1 MKSMRP
7 DSPIRQTSL
16 LTRALAANIGLVGVS
31 VLSLALL
38 FLVMQRSV
46 LQRQLESRAQLLA
59 EFLASES
66 ELAMLVHNRP
76 ELERTASA
84 ALSSEDVLYVWMADD
99 HGNML
104 AEAARP
110 GFPLS
115 AIPSRP
121 AVKGSAPAAIFK
133 DTDSQPMFLDVAS
146 DVATRAGSQMLD
158 WESPKTSG
166 SHLGVVRVGFSMSK
180 QRSLFLR
187 TIVIGLSV
195 AFLALGL
202 ILAVHYLQL
211 RKLLQPL
218 NDLVIFTRKVAE
230 GDLTQRAPAVN
241 IDEISDLT
249 AAFNH
254 MVEEL
259 RRTTVSK
266 THVDDILESM
276 AESLVLMDADR
287 RIRIANRATYTL
299 LGYREGTLVGEPI
312 DRITIGARLFD
323 AMTPAQGN
331 SPLGLETEYISRDG
345 SRIPVL
351 ICAAVM
357 RAGGDELICVAQ
369 DMRERKRVERELLEA
384 KEAAEA
390 ANRAKSIFLANMSHE
405 IRTPMNAILGFSQ
418 LMLRDPALSAGAKGD
433 LNIINRSGEHL
444 LALINDIL
452 DMSKIEAGQMRL
464 NPAPFDLFG
473 LVEDMASMFCARAQ
487 SKALQFELR
496 RADCCERSVVADQG
510 KIRQVLINLLGNAVK
525 FTEQGGIKLRVST
538 HHGQGGQLFLS
549 AEVEDTGAGIAPE
562 EQKKLFRPFAQ
573 TESGERLKVGTGLG
587 LAISREYARLMGG
600 DITATSQVGK
610 GTTFRFEIPV
620 ERDNANV
627 VVKFPARRRVVGLQA
642 MQDVPRVLIVDDE
655 PNNRAWLN
663 KLLTLVGFSVREAH
677 DGEEAV
683 RTWET
688 WRPNLILMDR
698 RMPVM
703 DGMEATQKIRAHPD
717 GKQTKIIALTASA
730 MDEDRRE
737 VMTSGVDDYLSKPCK
752 EDELLDT
759 IQTHLGLAYLY
770 AEEETSESPKP
781 ASPPAAPAGPG
792 PLSALPPELI
802 DELQEAVLDGDKYR
816 LDELLQK
823 VEEQA
828 PQSAH
833 SLQELADQYEYDALA
848 DLLEEARR

>member
-1 MKSMRP
+1 M
-7 DSPIRQTSL
+7 
-16 LTRALAANIGLVGVS
+16 
-31 VLSLALL
+31 LSLAVL
-38 FLVMQRSV
+38 FLVTQRSV
-46 LQRQLESRAQLLA
+46 LQRQLESRARLLA

-76 ELERTASA
+76 ELERAASA
-84 ALSSEDVLYVWMADD
+84 ALSIEDVLYVRMSDNY
-99 HGNML
+99 GNLL

-115 AIPSRP
+115 GIPSRP
-121 AVKGSAPAAIFK
+121 AIKGSAPAAIFK
-133 DTDSQPMFLDVAS
+133 DTGAQPMFLDIAG
-146 DVATRAGSQMLD
+146 DVSTSAGSQMLD

-166 SHLGVVRVGFSMSK
+166 SHLGLVRVGFSMAK

-195 AFLALGL
+195 AFLAIGL

-230 GDLTQRAPAVN
+230 GDLTQRAPDVKV
-241 IDEISDLT
+241 DEISDLT

-276 AESLVLMDADR
+276 AESLVLMDSRR

-299 LGYREGTLVGEPI
+299 LGYSQGTLVGAPI
-312 DRITIGARLFD
+312 DQITIGAGLFD
-323 AMTPAQGN
+323 AMTLSQGTA
-331 SPLGLETEYISRDG
+331 PLGVETEYISRDG
-345 SRIPVL
+345 TRIPVL
-351 ICAAVM
+351 ICAAAM

-369 DMRERKRVERELLEA
+369 DMRERKRVERELLQA

-390 ANRAKSIFLANMSHE
+390 ANRAKSVFLANMSHE

-418 LMLRDPALSAGAKGD
+418 LMLRDPGLSADAKGD

-473 LVEDMASMFCARAQ
+473 LVEDVASMFCARAQ
-487 SKALQFELR
+487 SKALQFDLF
-496 RADCCERSVVADQG
+496 RADDSVRSVVADQA
-510 KIRQVLINLLGNAVK
+510 KIRQILINLLGNAIK
-525 FTEQGGIKLRVST
+525 FTEQGSIKLRVST
-538 HHGQGGQLFLS
+538 HEAKDGPLFLS
-549 AEVEDTGAGIAPE
+549 AEVEDTGVGISLE
-562 EQKKLFRPFAQ
+562 DQKKLFRPFAQ

-600 DITATSQVGK
+600 DITATSQIGK
-610 GTTFRFEIPV
+610 GTIFRFEIPV
-620 ERDNANV
+620 ERGDTESAV
-627 VVKFPARRRVVGLQA
+627 RPPARRRVIGLQA
-642 MQDVPRVLIVDDE
+642 VQEAPRVLIVDDE
-655 PNNRAWLN
+655 RNNRAWLN

-688 WRPNLILMDR
+688 WRPHLILMDR

-703 DGMEATQKIRAHPD
+703 DGMEATRKIRTHSA

-730 MDEDRRE
+730 MEEDRRE
-737 VMTSGVDDYLSKPCK
+737 VMESGVNDYLSKPCK

-770 AEEETSESPKP
+770 AEVETSQSPKP
-781 ASPPAAPAGPG
+781 AGPPPAPPG
-792 PLSALPPELI
+792 PKPPFELPSELVA
-802 DELQEAVLDGDKYR
+802 ELQQAILDGDKYR
-816 LDELLQK
+816 LDELIQK
-823 VEEQA
+823 VGEQA

-848 DLLEEARR
+848 DLLEEACR